1 MWTMPTI
8 FNAVEIIISHI
19 KHTVYIRFTAFWN
32 FSKWQFVF
40 ATFGFSEISTPVGR
54 TILTMVNVVQTTIS
68 EFAHTVYI
76 RFTGFWNFSKLLFV
90 LHILASIKSSNPVMP
105 TTLSM
110 VKTV

>member
-19 KHTVYIRFTAFWN
+19 KHTVYIRFTAFWKL
-32 FSKWQFVF
+32 SKWQFVF

-76 RFTGFWNFSKLLFV
+76 RFTGFLKLFEIV
-90 LHILASIKSSNPVMP
+90 VCLAHFGFY
-105 TTLSM
+105 
-110 VKTV
+110 